1 MKVFAILHE
10 PASYT
15 VDRNKAIY
23 DQLGVSYEY
32 MHKGSYAS
40 ESDVESAVLPVK
52 LGGLVKRLRQ
62 ILAENDVVI
71 INGYSN
77 KIFIILFLLNIFY
90 RKPIGIDSDT
100 QLSIPSNPIKRLLKW
115 LYLRIIFGNSSVYGL
130 AGGTG
135 SHRELFSHYGMDK
148 ERIFLMPMVVDNKQF
163 IKDNSI
169 AHDIFTFLFVGR
181 IIECKNLDILLSAFA
196 EKFSNRSNVYLDVVG
211 DGPLL
216 PYLKKQYCEYKN
228 ILFSGKC
235 ISNSLVAKYHSAD
248 VFILPSIS
256 EQWGLVVNE
265 AMAARLPVIV
275 SDQVGAA
282 HDLVEGKETGFV
294 FKWNDVDDLQR
305 KMCAMYENRDMCKRF
320 ATNASKLMH
329 EYWNYDLYRNCLV
342 DFLDYATNKKA
353 Y

>member
-15 VDRNKAIY
+15 VDRNKAVY
-23 DQLGVSYEY
+23 EPLGVKYEY
-32 MHKGSYAS
+32 MHKGAYAS
-40 ESDVESAVLPVK
+40 DSDVDAVVLPLK
-52 LGGLVKRLRQ
+52 LGELVKRLRQ

-71 INGYSN
+71 MNGYSN

-100 QLSIPSNPIKRLLKW
+100 QLSIPSNPIKRLFKW
-115 LYLRIIFGNSSVYGL
+115 IYLRTIFSNSSVYGL

-135 SHRELFSHYGMDK
+135 RHKELFSHYGMSK
-148 ERIFLMPMVVDNKQF
+148 ERIFLMPMVVNNKQF
-163 IKDNSI
+163 IKDKSI
-169 AHDIFTFLFVGR
+169 AHDTFTFLFVGR
-181 IIECKNLDILLSAFA
+181 IIECKNLDLLLSAFV
-196 EKFSNRSNVYLDVVG
+196 EEFSNSSTVYLDVVG

-228 ILFSGKC
+228 IIFSGKC

-294 FKWNDVDDLQR
+294 FKWNGVDDLQR

-320 ATNASKLMH
+320 AMNASKLMH
-329 EYWNYDLYRNCLV
+329 EYWNYDLYRDSLIK
-342 DFLDYATNKKA
+342 FIEYATNKRVG
-353 Y
+353 

>member
-62 ILAENDVVI
+62 ILAENDVI
-71 INGYSN
+71 IMNGYSN

-100 QLSIPSNPIKRLLKW
+100 QLSIPSNLIKRLLKW

-148 ERIFLMPMVVDNKQF
+148 ERIFLMPMMVKNEKFFKLD
-163 IKDNSI
+163 D
-169 AHDIFTFLFVGR
+169 AGHDKFTFLYVGR
-181 IIECKNLDILLSAFA
+181 IVECKNVELMLNAFTNMFA
-196 EKFSNRSNVYLDVVG
+196 DNPDVCLNIVG
-211 DGPLL
+211 DGDLL
-216 PYLKKQYCEYKN
+216 PQYRQQFDMYEN
-228 ILFSGKC
+228 IIFSGKC
-235 ISNSLVAKYHSAD
+235 TGDLLVERYHLAD
-248 VFILPSIS
+248 VFVLPSS
-256 EQWGLVVNE
+256 HEPWGLVVNE
-265 AMAARLPVIV
+265 AMAARLPIIV

-294 FKWNDVDDLQR
+294 FKWNDVDDLQG

>member
-52 LGGLVKRLRQ
+52 LGGLIKRLRQ
-62 ILAENDVVI
+62 ILAENDVI
-71 INGYSN
+71 IMNGYSN

-148 ERIFLMPMVVDNKQF
+148 ERIFLMPMMVKNEKFFKLD
-163 IKDNSI
+163 D
-169 AHDIFTFLFVGR
+169 AGHDKFTFLYVGR
-181 IIECKNLDILLSAFA
+181 IVECKNVELMLNAFTNMFA
-196 EKFSNRSNVYLDVVG
+196 DNPDVCLNIVG
-211 DGPLL
+211 DGDLL
-216 PYLKKQYCEYKN
+216 PQYRQQFDMYEN
-228 ILFSGKC
+228 IIFSGKC
-235 ISNSLVAKYHSAD
+235 TGDLLVERYHLAD
-248 VFILPSIS
+248 VFVLPSS
-256 EQWGLVVNE
+256 HEPWGLVVNE

-305 KMCAMYENRDMCKRF
+305 KLCAVY
-320 ATNASKLMH
+320 
-329 EYWNYDLYRNCLV
+329 
-342 DFLDYATNKKA
+342 
-353 Y
+353 